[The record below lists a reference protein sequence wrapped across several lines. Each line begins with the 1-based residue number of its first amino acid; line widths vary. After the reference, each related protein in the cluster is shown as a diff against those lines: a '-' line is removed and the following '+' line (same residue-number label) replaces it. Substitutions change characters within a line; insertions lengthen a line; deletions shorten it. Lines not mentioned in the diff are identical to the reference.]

1 MEIFKLF
8 GSIFV
13 DSDKAQESIS
23 KTDKKASGLAERLKN
38 GIKTAAKWGA
48 AITAAATAIVAALLG
63 VDKATKE
70 YRENLAK
77 LNTAFEVNGLSVKN
91 AKTTYAE
98 LYKIIGDNGTAT
110 EAAQLLANLAQSEE
124 DLAKWTEISA
134 GVMGTF
140 GDALPINSLIEAANE
155 TAKTGVVTGALAD
168 ALNWA
173 GISEDEFNVRLA
185 RCGSEQERNT
195 LITQTLLS
203 TYKDVAIA
211 FNENNKEIAAARD
224 AQLQLDETMAK
235 LGESVGNVKNQLMI
249 DFLPTISDVVS
260 AFIDFVKGVDGAD
273 KALQN
278 AVKNMVGTIM
288 EKLPDFLNF
297 GVEVIASIA
306 SGIISNLPFLLKKL
320 PGIIFEIVK
329 ALASLGGELFNC
341 GKQLFVQLWDGIKSI
356 WTSISNWVSSKVDWL
371 KDKLMFWRSSKKE
384 MDDTTFDSGGGIDGS
399 HASGLAFVPY
409 DGYRAELHRGERIMT
424 AEQNGNLYE
433 QIVNGIITAF
443 NGMSGGGIGQNIN
456 LMVNLDSKQIAEVVF
471 DPLRNVAKQRGVVFG

>member
-23 KTDKKASGLAERLKN
+23 KTDKKAAGLADRFKS

-48 AITAAATAIVAALLG
+48 ALTGAAVAVGAALLG

-77 LNTAFEVNGLSVKN
+77 LNTAFEVNGMSAEN
-91 AKTTYAE
+91 AKMAYSG
-98 LYKIIGDNGTAT
+98 LYKIIGDNDTAT
-110 EAAQLLANLAQSEE
+110 EAAQLLANLAQNEE
-124 DLAKWTEISA
+124 DLANWTEISA

-155 TAKTGVVTGALAD
+155 TAKTGQVTGALAD

-173 GISEDEFNVRLA
+173 GISEDAFNARLA
-185 RCGSEQERNT
+185 QCGSEQERNA
-195 LITQTLLS
+195 LITQTLTA
-203 TYKDVAIA
+203 TYQDAAIA
-211 FNENNKEIAAARD
+211 FNENNKEISAARE
-224 AQLQLDETMAK
+224 AQMQLDETMAK
-235 LGESVGNVKNQLMI
+235 LGEAVGNVKNQLMI
-249 DFLPTISDVVS
+249 DFLPAISSVIS
-260 AFIDFVKGVDGAD
+260 AFIDFVEGVDGAD
-273 KALQN
+273 EALRN
-278 AVKNMVGTIM
+278 AVKNMVGVIM

-306 SGIISNLPFLLKKL
+306 SGVISNLPYLLKKV
-320 PGIIFEIVK
+320 PGIVFEIVK
-329 ALASLGGELFNC
+329 AFGALGVELFNC
-341 GKQLFVQLWDGIKSI
+341 GKQLFMQLWDGLKSI
-356 WTSISNWVSSKVDWL
+356 WTNVSNWVSSKVNWL
-371 KDKLMFWRSSKKE
+371 KDKLMFWRSSTKE
-384 MDDTTFDSGGGIDGS
+384 IEDTTFDNIGSIDGS

-424 AEQNGNLYE
+424 AEENNSLYE

-443 NGMSGGGIGQNIN
+443 GGMSGCVGQNIN
-456 LMVNLDSKQIAEVVF
+456 LTVNLDSKQIAEVVF
-471 DPLRNVAKQRGVVFG
+471 DPLRNVAKQKGVAFG